1 MDTRVSKL
9 PRGLLTHTPQ
19 EGSSASAAV
28 LFSSKSTP
36 RPARYTHLQRFS
48 YPESG
53 CSERRFG
60 NHLIRQCWPLWAH
73 EASEPGSYGDAPTSH
88 ATGSLIL
95 QRAQEARGHV
105 HMPAGDDPMPN
116 DPDANPRQIQAAG
129 DSARTNTAAQSNPP
143 ENEPR
148 HPSNLAPLL
157 AIFCTVFGAKLIFIS
172 TLGSPMP
179 LIDQWDAEAANLY
192 APYLHGSLSVGDLFA
207 PHNEHRLPLTRLLTL
222 LHLELAGEW
231 NPRLEMVLSALVHTA
246 FIALLAGLL
255 MPLVAPRRRILFACF
270 TATVFALPLGYENM
284 LLGFNFHFYLILFFG
299 TLSLYYFASSAPF
312 SRRWFGALVAAILS
326 YLAFSSG
333 VATILAAAVLAGLQL
348 ARGVRSRRGL
358 EYVGIGVMVA
368 TAIAMILWIAS
379 AGAGSQTTAWSFIQG
394 FLLLAGPTV
403 IGVLLIQVPAIW
415 YCRHTL
421 SIGPPASD
429 RAWLAVGIAGWV
441 AIQLAIVAYG
451 RGTAVGGRY
460 IDLLLPVYP
469 VALIAIFTLAQ
480 VAARSRFRNYATK
493 GVAVWLFTLVA
504 SLIALGYY
512 GFTLHAIDWN
522 KSAHQQM
529 DSVKAYLSTHDVKYL
544 DRKAGSDL
552 VDISYP
558 NPARLAHILD
568 NPDVREILPPEIRPA
583 DAHNAD
589 ARKRLLLKGAVA
601 GATATAVPNVL
612 ALGPAVLAVGIGL
625 FFAVG
630 ARGIGYVDNPK
641 GGVSGDTLPQPAD
654 AAESTHTPE
663 PQTKGCDE

>member
-1 MDTRVSKL
+1 MRK
-9 PRGLLTHTPQ
+9 
-19 EGSSASAAV
+19 SS
-28 LFSSKSTP
+28 L
-36 RPARYTHLQRFS
+36 
-48 YPESG
+48 
-53 CSERRFG
+53 
-60 NHLIRQCWPLWAH
+60 
-73 EASEPGSYGDAPTSH
+73 
-88 ATGSLIL
+88 
-95 QRAQEARGHV
+95 
-105 HMPAGDDPMPN
+105 
-116 DPDANPRQIQAAG
+116 
-129 DSARTNTAAQSNPP
+129 
-143 ENEPR
+143 
-148 HPSNLAPLL
+148 LL
-157 AIFCTVFGAKLIFIS
+157 AIACTVFGAKLIFIS
-172 TLGSPMP
+172 VLGSPMP

-192 APYLHGSLSVGDLFA
+192 APYLHGSLSFGDLFA
-207 PHNEHRLPLTRLLTL
+207 PHNEHRLFLTRLLTL

-231 NPRLEMVLSALVHTA
+231 NPRLEMILSALVHTA
-246 FIALLAGLL
+246 FIALIAALL

-284 LLGFNFHFYLILFFG
+284 LLGFNFHFYLTLLFG
-299 TLSLYYFASSAPF
+299 VLSLHFFASATAF
-312 SRRWFGALVAAILS
+312 SPRWFGGLATAVLS

-333 VATILAAAVLAGLQL
+333 VATILAAAILAGLQL

-358 EYVGIGVMVA
+358 EYVGLGVVAA
-368 TAIAMILWIAS
+368 TAVVMIAWIAS
-379 AGAGSQTTAWSFIQG
+379 ASTGSQTTAWSFIQG

-403 IGVLLIQVPAIW
+403 IGVLLIQVPVIW

-421 SIGPPASD
+421 TIGPPASD
-429 RAWLAVGIAGWV
+429 RSWLAVGIAGWV

-480 VAARSRFRNYATK
+480 VAVNSRFRNYATK
-493 GVAVWLFTLVA
+493 GVAVWLFTVAA

-529 DSVKAYLSTHDVKYL
+529 DSVKAYLSTHDAKYL

-558 NPARLAHILD
+558 NPPRLAHILD

-583 DAHNAD
+583 DADNAD

-601 GATATAVPNVL
+601 GATAVAVPNVL
-612 ALGPAVLAVGIGL
+612 ALGPGVLAVGIGL
-625 FFAVG
+625 FFAVA
-630 ARGIGYVDNPK
+630 ARGIGYADNPK
-641 GGVSGDTLPQPAD
+641 NDVPDDTLLPHPAD
-654 AAESTHTPE
+654 VAGRTHTPE
-663 PQTKGCDE
+663 PESKGCDE